1 MCIRDRIGEQG
12 LAARLFDC
20 ATVNGA
26 RSLAV
31 PSGTLAADSFAD
43 FFTIDLRDVS
53 IAGSSAQDLLTLI
66 VFGMD
71 RTAIRDVAVN
81 GKLVV
86 RDGRHAAQEEIV
98 SRYQDVH
105 AKVWRDA
112 GGAAR

>member
-1 MCIRDRIGEQG
+1 
-12 LAARLFDC
+12 
-20 ATVNGA
+20 
-26 RSLAV
+26 V